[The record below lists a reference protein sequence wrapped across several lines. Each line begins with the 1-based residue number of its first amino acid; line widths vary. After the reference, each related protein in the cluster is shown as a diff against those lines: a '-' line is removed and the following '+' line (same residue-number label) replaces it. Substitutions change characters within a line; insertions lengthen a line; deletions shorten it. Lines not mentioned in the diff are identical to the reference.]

1 MGSARS
7 RAADR
12 VEFDL
17 LIIGTGIAG
26 ISAAITAADA
36 GLNVGLLS
44 KETDAFQS
52 NTGWAQGG
60 IIGTG
65 PEDSA
70 EQLAAD
76 IRYAGAS
83 MNFEDAIG
91 LLVSEGPRLVDE
103 FLAGRIG
110 VPFTRQPDGSPALA
124 REAAHSVRRIYYA
137 TDATGAAIQ
146 RALLAYL
153 SALKGITVLTG
164 HTAIDLITNTHN
176 SADVQERYRR
186 TRVLGVYALDE
197 QASRVR
203 TLFARTVILATGG
216 LGNLFRH
223 TSNPEGATGDGI
235 AMAWRIG
242 AEVIDARFV
251 QFHPTILYH
260 RDSQRFLITEALRGE
275 GACLRNHR
283 GERFVSRYH
292 ADGELGPR
300 DEVARAIY
308 REMER
313 EDSEYV
319 LLDATGV
326 EVDLERRFPG
336 IFEHCRS
343 LGIDIRGEP
352 IPVVPAAHYFCGG
365 VKVDLDGRTSIA
377 GLLAAG
383 ETACTGLHGANRLA
397 SISLLEGMLWGVRC
411 GRNAVAHL
419 PNLDGRLVESI
430 PDWVEPSA
438 PEEFDPV
445 LVRQDLRTIQS
456 TMWNYAGIIRNRK
469 RLMRA
474 MADLDYL
481 SHRIEQFYR
490 SAILT
495 RQIIE
500 LRNSVLT
507 ASVVVGDA
515 LANSR
520 SVGCHYME

>member
-1 MGSARS
+1 MAPARA

-12 VEFDL
+12 AEFDL
-17 LIIGTGIAG
+17 LIVGTGISG
-26 ISAAITAADA
+26 ISAAITAADN

-44 KETDAFQS
+44 KETDAFHS

-60 IIGTG
+60 IVGTG
-65 PEDSA
+65 PEDSP

-83 MNFEDAIG
+83 MNFEEAIG
-91 LLVSEGPRLVDE
+91 VLVREGPGLVDA
-103 FLAGRIG
+103 FLAERVA
-110 VPFTRQPDGSPALA
+110 VPFTREADGSLALA

-153 SALKGITVLTG
+153 SETKGITLLTG

-176 SADVQERYRR
+176 STDVQERYRR

-197 QASRVR
+197 TASRVR
-203 TLFARTVILATGG
+203 TIFARTVVLATGG
-216 LGNLFRH
+216 IGNLFRH

-235 AMAWRIG
+235 AMARRIG
-242 AEVIDARFV
+242 AEIIDARFV

-275 GACLRNHR
+275 GARLINH
-283 GERFVSRYH
+283 GGDRFMSRYH

-319 LLDATGV
+319 LLDATNID
-326 EVDLERRFPG
+326 VDLAHRFPS

-343 LGIDIRGEP
+343 LGIDIRREP

-365 VKVDLDGRTSIA
+365 VKVDLDGHTSIA

-397 SISLLEGMLWGVRC
+397 SISLLEGLLWGVRC
-411 GRNAVAHL
+411 GRNVATDL
-419 PNLDGRLVESI
+419 LDVDRRLIESI

-456 TMWNYAGIIRNRK
+456 TMWNYAGIIRNGK

-495 RQIIE
+495 RQIVE

-507 ASVVVGDA
+507 ASTVVGDA
-515 LANSR
+515 LANPGSI
-520 SVGCHYME
+520 GCHYME